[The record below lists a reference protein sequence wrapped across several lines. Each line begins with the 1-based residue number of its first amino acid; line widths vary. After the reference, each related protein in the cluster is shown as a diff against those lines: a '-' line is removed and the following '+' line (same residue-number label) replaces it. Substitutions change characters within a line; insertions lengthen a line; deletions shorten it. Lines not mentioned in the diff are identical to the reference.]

1 MHSLIKFMLWFV
13 PVRAWRQRIRKRAR
27 FAHGFRQWKKKFDGI
42 TDWKYEDV
50 NGVTVASGTLADG
63 NYIRLANMDSGVFG
77 PELIAYEIFFND
89 DYHFSPGKDAIVI
102 DIGMNIGFASLY
114 YALRDDVE
122 KIYAFEPMQS
132 VYEKAKFGF
141 QLNDCSHK
149 VIPHNFGLGDGNKE
163 LTVAL
168 NKDDIGTSILQT
180 DPSGIPIQIKD
191 AADVIG
197 KIIADHPGKRFVI
210 KCDCEGAEQEI
221 FRSLDKAH
229 LLSAIDVIV
238 MEYHYSQDDV
248 VMPILD
254 KNQFVYFRYLTAL
267 YKDKTKLGLIRAVRK

>member
-13 PVRAWRQRIRKRAR
+13 PVRAWRRRIRKRAR
-27 FAHGFRQWKKKFDGI
+27 FAHGFRQWKAKFDKVAN
-42 TDWKYEDV
+42 WQYENID
-50 NGVTVASGTLADG
+50 GVTVASGTLSG
-63 NYIRLANMDSGVFG
+63 GQYIRLANVNLGVFG
-77 PELIAYEIFFND
+77 PEFIAYEIFFND
-89 DYHFSPGKDAIVI
+89 DYHFSPGKDSIVI

-122 KIYAFEPMQS
+122 TVYAFEPMQS

-149 VIPHNFGLGDGNKE
+149 IIPHRFGLGDGNKE
-163 LTVAL
+163 LTVL
-168 NKDDIGTSILQT
+168 HNGISISILQT

-248 VMPILD
+248 VIPILD

-267 YKDKTKLGLIRAVRK
+267 HKDKTKLGLIRAVRK